1 LYSWKKTLNKQQAIV
16 IIKEYFAMSMTRL
29 HPAIISLATLFFLSG
44 VISVQ
49 AEGVD
54 KSEYKITGY
63 TFDKDAVSESDSGL
77 LFETSRFKPLMITN
91 STSDVF
97 GEDPFASSFTS
108 QVTGTAPHGW
118 AVAAEYLPTPN
129 LAFHGAIGVT
139 SAAWDANSE
148 SELQSSWEANIGV
161 VYNFFNSL
169 AYEVHFGYMDT
180 GDLFQQ
186 VDTYSEVE
194 SILMISNQL
203 TLSF

>member
-1 LYSWKKTLNKQQAIV
+1 MKPHRIHLPLALLTALLLTVGVASSQADGLDN
-16 IIKEYFAMSMTRL
+16 T
-29 HPAIISLATLFFLSG
+29 
-44 VISVQ
+44 
-49 AEGVD
+49 
-54 KSEYKITGY
+54 EYKITGY
-63 TFDKDAVSESDSGL
+63 TFDSDAVSESDSGL
-77 LFETSRFKPLMITN
+77 LFETSRFKPLMITS
-91 STSDVF
+91 STTDVF
-97 GEDPFASSFTS
+97 GDDPFASSFSS
-108 QVTGTAPHGW
+108 QATGTAPHGW

-139 SAAWDANSE
+139 SVAWDSKSE
-148 SELQSSWEANIGV
+148 SALQSSWEANIGV

>member
-1 LYSWKKTLNKQQAIV
+1 MNFTRFHLP
-16 IIKEYFAMSMTRL
+16 IIT
-29 HPAIISLATLFFLSG
+29 LATILFITG
-44 VISVQ
+44 VISAQ
-49 AEGVD
+49 AEGID
-54 KSEYKITGY
+54 NSEYKITGY
-63 TFDKDAVSESDSGL
+63 TFDKNAVSESESGL
-77 LFETSRFKPLMITN
+77 LFETSRFRPLMITS

-97 GEDPFASSFTS
+97 GDDPFGTSFS
-108 QVTGTAPHGW
+108 AQATGTAPHGW
-118 AVAAEYLPTPN
+118 AIAAEYLPTPN

-139 SAAWDANSE
+139 SAAWDAQSE
-148 SELQSSWEANIGV
+148 TDLQSSWEANIGV

-180 GDLFQQ
+180 GDLFQE